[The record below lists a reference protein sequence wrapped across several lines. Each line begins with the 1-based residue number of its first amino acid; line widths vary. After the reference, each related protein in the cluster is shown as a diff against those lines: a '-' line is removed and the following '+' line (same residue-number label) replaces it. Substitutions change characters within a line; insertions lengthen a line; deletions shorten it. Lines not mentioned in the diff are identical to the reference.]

1 MEDNL
6 EDENQD
12 NEGLIINEKIEIN
25 EIPSNKRKKIIVFI
39 IFIIVVLI
47 LIIILIIIFAT
58 KDDNNEL
65 IPLVFNSTSGNHTH
79 TIIFL
84 PGLGNTPEDFRNIL
98 LNKIN
103 FTKKNDTTIIIL
115 RSPLIEI
122 TANKT
127 KKFNAWFDVFNIP
140 LADYSDINLSDV
152 NKSAKILENYVDN
165 EVNLLNGDYS
175 KIIVGGHSQ
184 GACISLYQAYTTN
197 KNYGG
202 VFAFSGILPPCSVNE
217 DKRKMK
223 TYYGYGDKDNVIL
236 PSFINK
242 SLERII
248 DFEGF
253 DLHIY
258 KNHYHYV
265 HINQTIDAGKF
276 LDNLIK

>member
-12 NEGLIINEKIEIN
+12 KEGLIINEKIEIN
-25 EIPSNKRKKIIVFI
+25 EIPSNKRNKIIVFI
-39 IFIIVVLI
+39 ILIIVVL
-47 LIIILIIIFAT
+47 ILIIIFAT

-98 LNKIN
+98 LNKVN
-103 FTKKNDTTIIIL
+103 FTIKNDTTIIIL

-140 LADYSDINLSDV
+140 LADYSVINLSDV

-175 KIIVGGHSQ
+175 KIIIGGHSQ

-223 TYYGYGDKDNVIL
+223 NIL
-236 PSFINK
+236 WIW
-242 SLERII
+242 
-248 DFEGF
+248 
-253 DLHIY
+253 
-258 KNHYHYV
+258 
-265 HINQTIDAGKF
+265 
-276 LDNLIK
+276 

>member
-1 MEDNL
+1 M

-25 EIPSNKRKKIIVFI
+25 EII
-39 IFIIVVLI
+39 IFS
-47 LIIILIIIFAT
+47 T
-58 KDDNNEL
+58 KDENNEL

-79 TIIFL
+79 TIIIL
-84 PGLGNTPEDFRNIL
+84 PGLGNTPEDFRNVL
-98 LNKIN
+98 LDKIN

-115 RSPLIEI
+115 RSPLIDI

-127 KKFNAWFDVFNIP
+127 KKNAWFDVLHIP

-184 GACISLYQAYTTN
+184 GACISLYQAYTTT

-223 TYYGYGDKDNVIL
+223 TYYGYGDIDDVIL

-258 KNHYHYV
+258 KNHAHYV
-265 HINQTIDAGKF
+265 NRNQTIDAGKF